1 MCWVIKKFGYRI
13 AQKVLKIAMCFM
25 NWKEPE
31 LLEGEG
37 AILKLPSFIKNKN
50 INKVLIVTD
59 KGLMNLHLLDPLF
72 EELKKEYPEASF
84 HERTGFM
91 PAICLDDFS
100 RFVLSMQLIAVSKY
114 CLYYSAVKAV
124 DASEIMIESNLIRK
138 GLNLESFRDD

>member
-1 MCWVIKKFGYRI
+1 MTCMAEDGKKKESFEKEVMSMKKKELQSKIKEVIANAPLPYYCYKDS
-13 AQKVLKIAMCFM
+13 
-25 NWKEPE
+25 
-31 LLEGEG
+31 GEE
-37 AILKLPSFIKNKN
+37 I
-50 INKVLIVTD
+50 
-59 KGLMNLHLLDPLF
+59 F
-72 EELKKEYPEASF
+72 EELKKEYPAASF

-138 GLNLESFRDD
+138 GLDLESFRDD